1 VIPDIRST
9 FAASLWLLSPENWR
23 PLPAVFIDALLDR
36 TVRTVGFLVLF
47 ALLLYFRGHI
57 KRRLGT
63 LAEKTNT
70 AERDSFW
77 ASAEA
82 LIHTL
87 ILTAPFPMMIYFLGR
102 QMVVANSSPFLVDSG
117 EALIWI
123 AELVALFELARQWL
137 RPNGFGEAHLEWRA
151 EVIGPIHA
159 GLVWP
164 QILFLPGLYVAL
176 HLGWAGLFLDA
187 PADLQSYNNSL
198 GRIAFIVSMLGIGLS
213 LIGVL
218 RPRNWR
224 QRVNRR
230 ISFYALP
237 LVTVC
242 FILPPVL
249 AVFGYYLTGIL
260 LAYQMVQTAWVGAA
274 VLLLGGL
281 LHRWLSVHQSGQFR
295 RHLMASDGGPID
307 AASQSPLSKQDQED
321 LLVAEA
327 RSKQLIHFILLL
339 ILASGLFSVWAEAI
353 PTLQILKRVQI
364 WPTISMMKPI
374 EDSSLRLASA
384 SGTTKAEQPGQG
396 AEDSTE
402 GGPPS
407 APLPI
412 SAEGAAA
419 TERVSKADSALT
431 IWHLLQALLSA
442 IITGV
447 LVKNIPGVLE
457 LLLLKRTMLDSGARI
472 AFSTLSRYAIMIL
485 GIIITF
491 GFLNIGWSNIQWLA
505 AALTFGL
512 GFGLQEIVANFVSG
526 LILLIERPV
535 RVGDA
540 VKIGQ
545 LQGRVTRTQIRA
557 TTITLWDRSEMVVP
571 NKEFIT
577 QKLIN
582 WTLSDS
588 RRRVEIPLRV
598 AYGTEVEK
606 VKQVLLGVATAHP
619 DVLEEP
625 APQALLLE
633 FAEDALKFELRA
645 FVEFGV
651 GLKTKDDLLVAIDKA
666 FREEG
671 IEFALPQLNIKVK
684 NQ

>member
-1 VIPDIRST
+1 
-9 FAASLWLLSPENWR
+9 
-23 PLPAVFIDALLDR
+23 
-36 TVRTVGFLVLF
+36 
-47 ALLLYFRGHI
+47 
-57 KRRLGT
+57 
-63 LAEKTNT
+63 
-70 AERDSFW
+70 
-77 ASAEA
+77 
-82 LIHTL
+82 
-87 ILTAPFPMMIYFLGR
+87 MM
-102 QMVVANSSPFLVDSG
+102 
-117 EALIWI
+117 E
-123 AELVALFELARQWL
+123 
-137 RPNGFGEAHLEWRA
+137 
-151 EVIGPIHA
+151 
-159 GLVWP
+159 
-164 QILFLPGLYVAL
+164 
-176 HLGWAGLFLDA
+176 
-187 PADLQSYNNSL
+187 
-198 GRIAFIVSMLGIGLS
+198 
-213 LIGVL
+213 
-218 RPRNWR
+218 
-224 QRVNRR
+224 
-230 ISFYALP
+230 
-237 LVTVC
+237 
-242 FILPPVL
+242 
-249 AVFGYYLTGIL
+249 
-260 LAYQMVQTAWVGAA
+260 
-274 VLLLGGL
+274 
-281 LHRWLSVHQSGQFR
+281 
-295 RHLMASDGGPID
+295 
-307 AASQSPLSKQDQED
+307 
-321 LLVAEA
+321 
-327 RSKQLIHFILLL
+327 
-339 ILASGLFSVWAEAI
+339 
-353 PTLQILKRVQI
+353 
-364 WPTISMMKPI
+364 PI

-384 SGTTKAEQPGQG
+384 SGTTEAEQPGQG

-412 SAEGAAA
+412 SAEGAAP
-419 TERVSKADSALT
+419 TERVSEADSVLT
-431 IWHLLQALLSA
+431 IWNLLQALLSA

-619 DVLEEP
+619 DVLKEP

-666 FREEG
+666 FQEKG
-671 IEFALPQLNIKVK
+671 IEFALPRLSIEMKST
-684 NQ
+684 